1 MGTSQREN
9 IDSTVLLQVSESQHY
24 TVLCPTNIADEE
36 RKEEFYQQ
44 LQAVLDRV
52 PRRDIVIVMGDM
64 NAKVGS
70 DNAGREHVMGT
81 EGMGTINENG
91 EFFVDFSE
99 MNDLVIG
106 GTVFPHGKIN
116 KVTWRSPDMITENHI
131 DHIAISRRWRR
142 TLQDVRACRGADVG
156 SDHTLVVCKLRIKI
170 ARNKETGLQRH
181 LRFDTTKLKTEDRQK
196 EFAITL
202 TNRFQALADLE
213 DGSLEKKWERMRSA
227 FDATGREVLDVD
239 STSHGFQTTPSRR

>member
-9 IDSTVLLQVSESQHY
+9 TDNTVLLQVSESQHY

-52 PRRDIVIVMGDM
+52 PRRDIVIVMGNM

-70 DNAGREHVMGT
+70 DNAGRQHVMGA

-91 EFFVDFSE
+91 EFFVDFCE

-106 GTVFPHGKIN
+106 ETVFPHHKIN
-116 KVTWRSPDMITENHI
+116 KVTWTSPDMITENQI
-131 DHIAISRRWRR
+131 DHIAISRRRRR

-156 SDHTLVVCKLRIKI
+156 SDHTLLVCKLRIKI
-170 ARNKETGLQRH
+170 ARNKET
-181 LRFDTTKLKTEDRQK
+181 
-196 EFAITL
+196 
-202 TNRFQALADLE
+202 
-213 DGSLEKKWERMRSA
+213 
-227 FDATGREVLDVD
+227 
-239 STSHGFQTTPSRR
+239 

>member
-1 MGTSQREN
+1 M
-9 IDSTVLLQVSESQHY
+9 
-24 TVLCPTNIADEE
+24 
-36 RKEEFYQQ
+36 
-44 LQAVLDRV
+44 

-70 DNAGREHVMGT
+70 DNTGREHVMGA

-91 EFFVDFSE
+91 EFFVDFCA

-106 GTVFPHGKIN
+106 GTVFPHRKIN
-116 KVTWRSPDMITENHI
+116 KVTWISPDMITENQI
-131 DHIAISRRWRR
+131 DHIKISRRWRR
-142 TLQDVRACRGADVG
+142 TLQDARACRGADFG
-156 SDHTLVVCKLRIKI
+156 SDHTLLVCKLMIKI

-181 LRFDTTKLKTEDRQK
+181 PHFDTTKLKTEDRQK

-213 DGSLEKKWERMRSA
+213 DSSLEKKLERVRSA
-227 FDATGREVLDVD
+227 FDATGQEVLGCKQRQHKPWISDNTIKKIVE
-239 STSHGFQTTPSRR
+239 R